1 MLPTPTLRGKRRG
14 KRFLKNKKLKKP
26 YIYILFYYIII
37 YIYIRE
43 N

>member
-26 YIYILFYYIII
+26 YIYIILLYNNI
-37 YIYIRE
+37 YI
-43 N
+43 